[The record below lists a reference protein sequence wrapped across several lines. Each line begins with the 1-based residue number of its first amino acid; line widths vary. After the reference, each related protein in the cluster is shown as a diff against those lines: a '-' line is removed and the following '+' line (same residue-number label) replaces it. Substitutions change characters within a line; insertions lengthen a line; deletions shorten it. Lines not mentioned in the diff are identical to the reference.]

1 MSAQHSL
8 RKHCAPALSL
18 IIISVVAVTVC
29 LQLRL
34 RSLEMKKASSFSM
47 VNATDSQLKPMAM
60 LNISNAKY
68 VYHIGWGQSF
78 GRPIIISLR

>member
-1 MSAQHSL
+1 
-8 RKHCAPALSL
+8 
-18 IIISVVAVTVC
+18 
-29 LQLRL
+29 
-34 RSLEMKKASSFSM
+34 MKKASSFSM